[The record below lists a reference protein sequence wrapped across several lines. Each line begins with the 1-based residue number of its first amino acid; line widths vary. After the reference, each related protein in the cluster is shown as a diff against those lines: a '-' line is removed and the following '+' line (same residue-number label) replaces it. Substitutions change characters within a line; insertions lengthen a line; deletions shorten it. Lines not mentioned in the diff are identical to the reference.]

1 MVVAGSNVG
10 WTFMSV
16 ALPNDVVNAKVIAL
30 RTTFKNSMISGEV
43 SDMNVQGT
51 GIVVLEH
58 NAHAG

>member
-1 MVVAGSNVG
+1 
-10 WTFMSV
+10 MSV